1 MPKNMSKDIK
11 TEIPGKDDNDSLSA
25 GNQIKNEKSGVA
37 AGGCGSE
44 TGAQDESPCKKE
56 EIYMTDEDAHDLA
69 DSFIRLNDAIATYRA
84 EQEEEKL
91 RQQAG
96 DKQWNH

>member
-11 TEIPGKDDNDSLSA
+11 TEIPGKDDNDSFSA

-37 AGGCGSE
+37 AGGCGSK

-91 RQQAG
+91 KQQAG